1 MKKFIKRIL
10 VPVAMLALLLS
21 FVPAASAASVTAS
34 PTRQTV
40 QLRMLKLSM
49 QGYNIGGNN
58 YFKLRDLAAA
68 LNNSERN
75 FAVAWDASTGTI
87 ALTSKQGYIPVGGEM
102 AGSAGSGKA
111 AATPSTAVV
120 TLNGR
125 TIDLTGYNI
134 GGNNYYKLR
143 DVASYINFSVNYD
156 EASDTVML
164 DPTYTY
170 FLDALMELLKGPTDY
185 TVVRNYALN
194 TVTYNGLDAG
204 LMTIMELGDSKYNI
218 SATNISSADDEAAFK
233 SVLALYFSNPDAVIS
248 ALKLSE
254 TQGKKTLT
262 LGGRDVTCAVIRQ
275 EWSVNVT
282 W

>member
-1 MKKFIKRIL
+1 MKKILKRIL
-10 VPVAMLALLLS
+10 IPLAAFALLLS

-40 QLRMLKLSM
+40 QLRTMKLSM
-49 QGYNIGGNN
+49 QGYNIGGSN

-68 LNNSERN
+68 LSGSVRC
-75 FAVAWDASTGTI
+75 FSISWDGGSNTI
-87 ALTSKQGYIPVGGEM
+87 ALASKENYIPVGGEM
-102 AGSAGSGKA
+102 AGGAGSAGA
-111 AATPSTAVV
+111 AAESTAKV

-156 EASDTVML
+156 EASDTVTL

-218 SATNISSADDEAAFK
+218 SATNISTAHDEAAFK
-233 SVLALYFSNPDAVIS
+233 SVLALYFSNPDAVIN

-262 LGGRDVTCAVIRQ
+262 LDGRDVTCAVIRQ